1 MRNFSDENQQRKS
14 PKERFLLVIGFLF
27 FLVYLAL
34 GLIIIFWKKFPIEM
48 DTPYRIAFGV
58 LLIVYSFFRFMRFF
72 KTDNQ

>member
-14 PKERFLLVIGFLF
+14 PKERFLLVIGILF

-48 DTPYRIAFGV
+48 DTRYRIAFGV